1 MADADL
7 VVSCTGATGTVIGVE
22 QVLRATADRTTP
34 YVMIDLALPRDVEDD
49 VADLP
54 GVMVLGLAALQEMLA
69 DEKGAADIDAVRDIV
84 AGEVA
89 AFLTARHAAKVTPTV
104 VALRSMA
111 TGVVESEVERLEGRL
126 RDVDPEV
133 VAELRQT
140 VRRVA
145 DKLLHQPTV
154 RIKEMAGRPDA
165 LTYANALADLFALD
179 PATIEAVRIGR
190 HADLERRWAGMTL
203 RVGTRASAL
212 ATTQSAQVA
221 ERLSELT
228 GIETALVTV
237 STEGDRNS
245 RPLTEFGGQGVFVS
259 ALRDALLAGEVDV
272 AVHSLKDLPTAAAE
286 GIALAAVPTR
296 VDPRDAVVARDGLTL
311 GELPTG
317 SRVGTGSPR
326 RAAQLNALGL
336 GIEVVGL
343 RGNVDTRLGKVRTG
357 ELDAVVLAA
366 AGLRRLGRIEEATE
380 LLDPLQVLPA
390 PGQGALA
397 CECRA
402 DDSDVVG
409 LLARLDDDATRAAVT
424 AERSLLASLEAG
436 CSAPVGAWAEVV
448 DDDGTPQLWLRAF
461 VGDPSGAPSIRLSA
475 TGSVQDPVGI
485 GERLAAEMLAEGA
498 DSLMRAVVP

>member
-1 MADADL
+1 MSVLVVGVSHRSAPVSVLEQVALDGDEIAKVARQALDTDHVTESLVVSTCNRVEIYVEAERFHGSVEDISDLLVERSGLTRNDLLRHIYVHYDDAAVAHLFSVAAGLDSMVVGESQILGQVRTALQRGQDDATVGPALNVLFQQALRIAKRGHAETDIDRAGPSLVAASLELVAKAGHRLEDLRVLVVGAGAMASLAATTAARRGVAGVSIANRTHASAERLAAGVGGTAVPWSALDDALADADL

-179 PATIEAVRIGR
+179 PATIEAVRSV
-190 HADLERRWAGMTL
+190 DTP
-203 RVGTRASAL
+203 
-212 ATTQSAQVA
+212 
-221 ERLSELT
+221 LSN
-228 GIETALVTV
+228 G
-237 STEGDRNS
+237 
-245 RPLTEFGGQGVFVS
+245 GGQ
-259 ALRDALLAGEVDV
+259 E
-272 AVHSLKDLPTAAAE
+272 
-286 GIALAAVPTR
+286 
-296 VDPRDAVVARDGLTL
+296 
-311 GELPTG
+311 
-317 SRVGTGSPR
+317 
-326 RAAQLNALGL
+326 
-336 GIEVVGL
+336 
-343 RGNVDTRLGKVRTG
+343 
-357 ELDAVVLAA
+357 
-366 AGLRRLGRIEEATE
+366 
-380 LLDPLQVLPA
+380 
-390 PGQGALA
+390 
-397 CECRA
+397 
-402 DDSDVVG
+402 
-409 LLARLDDDATRAAVT
+409 
-424 AERSLLASLEAG
+424 
-436 CSAPVGAWAEVV
+436 
-448 DDDGTPQLWLRAF
+448 
-461 VGDPSGAPSIRLSA
+461 
-475 TGSVQDPVGI
+475 
-485 GERLAAEMLAEGA
+485 
-498 DSLMRAVVP
+498 